1 MGSTLSERASL
12 ELVARYGVPT
22 VPTRRATTPDDAVSA
37 AAELGY
43 PVAVKS
49 HGEGIAHKTERG
61 LVRLDLASPDA
72 VRDAAASLLAAAPPD
87 DDEVDL
93 LIAPMVDGSRELIAG
108 MHTDEQFGRCVMV
121 GLGGV
126 LTEARADV
134 AFRLAPL
141 TRFDAADMLEELRVH
156 ALLGPVR
163 GEPAVDRDA
172 VSEVLLALAHLA
184 ADEPDVHSVDVNPL
198 VIVDGRPVAV
208 DALVVRA

>member
-22 VPTRRATTPDDAVSA
+22 VPVRRATTPDGAVNA

-43 PVAVKS
+43 PVVVKL

-72 VRDAAASLLAAAPPD
+72 VRDAAASLLVAARPH
-87 DDEVDL
+87 V
-93 LIAPMVDGSRELIAG
+93 GSRELIAG
-108 MHTDEQFGRCVMV
+108 VHTDEQFGRCVMV

-141 TRFDAADMLEELRVH
+141 TGFDAADMLDELR
-156 ALLGPVR
+156 AQAFLGPVR
-163 GEPAVDRDA
+163 GEPAVDRGA
-172 VSEVLLALAHLA
+172 VSEILLALAHLA
-184 ADEPDVHSVDVNPL
+184 AAEPDVHSVDVNPL

>member
-141 TRFDAADMLEELRVH
+141 TRFDAADMLEELRVQ